1 MVPLTDP
8 RHYHAGLQSATLQNV
23 SVRWLSHQ
31 HSNEMI
37 PPNYLCI
44 HNLLFNVCLFL
55 LKIINTIEQSPRHQ
69 SLNKGHCYY
78 YYLYSISIW
87 LIPITLK
94 TYFCLSPVIRH
105 PQRGNIWLSSFCAKS
120 TVLQALTLEELA
132 SESRQC
138 WLQRGIIRQTSAD
151 DGNLIGKGKV
161 HRLFSST
168 FVTLG
173 SLVSLMGCRAHL
185 SLWLKLAQMGSR
197 KGCVF
202 CFVSRSRRLFLS
214 LCS

>member
-1 MVPLTDP
+1 MFFRCWTSAGVNRAEVKQSVVAQGLPIRSPDLGSAMVPLTDP

-105 PQRGNIWLSSFCAKS
+105 PQKRKYMVIIILRKINSVTGLNPRGAGVRIQ
-120 TVLQALTLEELA
+120 TVL
-132 SESRQC
+132 
-138 WLQRGIIRQTSAD
+138 
-151 DGNLIGKGKV
+151 
-161 HRLFSST
+161 
-168 FVTLG
+168 VTAG
-173 SLVSLMGCRAHL
+173 YHTPD
-185 SLWLKLAQMGSR
+185 
-197 KGCVF
+197 
-202 CFVSRSRRLFLS
+202 VSRWWKLDRKR
-214 LCS
+214 